1 MPLGLKQDSLAVM
14 ILSAEVKIELSIME
28 SDSREVT
35 LDGDGGMSD
44 PVPHTLS
51 KARQ

>member
-1 MPLGLKQDSLAVM
+1 MLKQDSLCVSILIAV
-14 ILSAEVKIELSIME
+14 VRTELSITE
-28 SDSREVT
+28 SDRMDDR
-35 LDGDGGMSD
+35 LAGDDGMSD

>member
-1 MPLGLKQDSLAVM
+1 MLKQESLDVRILIAVGRT
-14 ILSAEVKIELSIME
+14 ELSIME
-28 SDSREVT
+28 SDRMEDK
-35 LDGDGGMSD
+35 LARDDGMSD